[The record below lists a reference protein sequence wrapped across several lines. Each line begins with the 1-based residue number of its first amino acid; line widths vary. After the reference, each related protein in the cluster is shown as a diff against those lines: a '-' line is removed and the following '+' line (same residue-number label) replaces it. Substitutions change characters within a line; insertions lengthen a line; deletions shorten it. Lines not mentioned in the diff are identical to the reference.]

1 MQTKPPPSPPIVPV
15 KFAGQ
20 WIAWD
25 RTKTRIVAHG
35 QSFAAAKQAAA
46 AAGEP
51 DAVLAKVPKADAR
64 FVGDAS

>member
-1 MQTKPPPSPPIVPV
+1 MQAKPPTTLPIVPQ

-25 RTKTRIVAHG
+25 PTQTRIVAHG
-35 QSFAAAKQAAA
+35 QTFAAVKQAAA

-51 DAVLAKVPKADAR
+51 DAVLAKVPKADVR
-64 FVGDAS
+64 FIGGAP